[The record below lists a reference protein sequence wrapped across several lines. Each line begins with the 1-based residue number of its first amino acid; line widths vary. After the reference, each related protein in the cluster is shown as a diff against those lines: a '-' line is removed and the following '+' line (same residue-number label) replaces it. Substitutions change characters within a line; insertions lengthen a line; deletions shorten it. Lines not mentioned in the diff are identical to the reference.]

1 MAGNDIK
8 VDVQGLKELRKEFKA
23 IDPKWSKE
31 LQAVNKRAADIVVP
45 EAKKRAGQSRPNLAG
60 GVARAGSAGVA
71 SIRALASQSRAQIAS
86 GGARVPWMGGSE
98 WGSTGRFEQ
107 FPAKSNDG
115 YILWPA
121 AKAKEPEIVKLYG
134 DMLDDLASAAFD
146 G

>member
-1 MAGNDIK
+1 MAGNNIK
-8 VDVQGLKELRKEFKA
+8 VDVQGLRELRKELKA

-31 LQAVNKRAADIVVP
+31 LQAVNKRAANIVVP

-98 WGSTGRFEQ
+98 WGSSGRFKQ
-107 FPAKSNDG
+107 FPSKSADG

-121 AKAKEPEIVKLYG
+121 AKAKEGDVVKLYEK
-134 DMLDDLASAAFD
+134 MLDDLSSAAFN